1 MTRSKRI
8 APVQKVLQGK
18 EQAQARKLGA
28 AQQAVAA
35 AEARLDE
42 LRRYHVDYAGGFDR
56 QVAQG
61 APIHVLQ
68 DYRAFMVRL
77 VDAIAQQEQVV
88 ERQKVELA
96 IQTAHWQAAARQS
109 RGLETVVEGWK
120 KLELQVLERRD
131 QAATDERALTMML
144 RKTGATG

>member
-8 APVQKVLQGK
+8 APVQKVLEGK
-18 EQAQARKLGA
+18 EQAQARKLRV

-35 AEARLDE
+35 AEARLAE
-42 LRRYHVDYAGGFDR
+42 LRRYQVDYASGFDT

-61 APIHVLQ
+61 SPVHVLQ
-68 DYRAFMVRL
+68 DYRAFMMRLGDAVR
-77 VDAIAQQEQVV
+77 QQEQLL
-88 ERQKVELA
+88 ERQRVEVA

-109 RGLETVVEGWK
+109 RGLDAVVAGWK
-120 KLELQVLERRD
+120 KQELQVMERRE

-144 RKTGATG
+144 RKTGVSV